1 MNHPSQTSLG
11 RFMLLN
17 VQDLFG
23 RDGSSTGPWGKY
35 QNIDESSAL
44 KNLDRPVQALG
55 CDGYFG
61 SRTNKSVVT
70 DL

>member
-44 KNLDRPVQALG
+44 KNLDRPVQALEWLNR
-55 CDGYFG
+55 FG
-61 SRTNKSVVT
+61 
-70 DL
+70 